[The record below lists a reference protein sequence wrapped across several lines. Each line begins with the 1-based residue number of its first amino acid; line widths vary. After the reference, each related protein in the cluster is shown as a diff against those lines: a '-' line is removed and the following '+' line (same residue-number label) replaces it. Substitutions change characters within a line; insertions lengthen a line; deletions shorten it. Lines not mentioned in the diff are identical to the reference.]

1 MSEDKFI
8 FSAGIKKNLMI
19 ILGVGVILTIIGAM
33 LVSGGGHGHGA
44 EMEQAGEHFSWIQ
57 RLWTN
62 LWLNNVF
69 FAGIGLIGVFF
80 VAINY
85 AAQAGWSAYIKRIPE
100 AFGAW
105 LPISGILMVIL
116 FFVINYTGHFHMF
129 HWLNPELYDKSSEHY
144 DKILAG
150 KRIYLNV
157 PFFLT
162 RMIAY
167 FLLWYVMYWWLR
179 KTSLQEDIYGGDVY
193 WRKMRKISTF
203 FLVIFAFTSVGAA
216 WDWMMTITP
225 HWRSTLF
232 GWYAFASWFVAGLAA
247 ITLLIVWLFERGYLK
262 QLNSSHLHNMGLFM
276 FAFSIFWTYL
286 WFAQF
291 LLYYYANIPEES
303 VYFVERLHSSK
314 YAWMFYADFIFNFF
328 VPFLVLM
335 TRASKRHTIFLKLIG
350 TIILIGHWIDF
361 YLMVTPGSIA
371 GNGGFGFMEIGVTTI
386 YISIFLFV
394 VLTSLAKAPLVARNH
409 PMLEESL
416 HHHI

>member
-150 KRIYLNV
+150 KKNIPQCAIFPHTHDRILSFMV
-157 PFFLT
+157 C
-162 RMIAY
+162 
-167 FLLWYVMYWWLR
+167 
-179 KTSLQEDIYGGDVY
+179 DV
-193 WRKMRKISTF
+193 
-203 FLVIFAFTSVGAA
+203 LVAEKNFTPG
-216 WDWMMTITP
+216 
-225 HWRSTLF
+225 
-232 GWYAFASWFVAGLAA
+232 
-247 ITLLIVWLFERGYLK
+247 GYLRRRC
-262 QLNSSHLHNMGLFM
+262 
-276 FAFSIFWTYL
+276 
-286 WFAQF
+286 
-291 LLYYYANIPEES
+291 LLAEN
-303 VYFVERLHSSK
+303 
-314 YAWMFYADFIFNFF
+314 A
-328 VPFLVLM
+328 
-335 TRASKRHTIFLKLIG
+335 
-350 TIILIGHWIDF
+350 
-361 YLMVTPGSIA
+361 
-371 GNGGFGFMEIGVTTI
+371 
-386 YISIFLFV
+386 
-394 VLTSLAKAPLVARNH
+394 
-409 PMLEESL
+409 
-416 HHHI
+416 